1 MKFIMKVV
9 QESSP
14 GPVLERKGISKSTD
28 TTCVPPSGL
37 QIPGLRAAILSPAPD
52 HSAVLEE
59 TEFHVH

>member
-14 GPVLERKGISKSTD
+14 GPVLERKGVSVYRHHLCTSS
-28 TTCVPPSGL
+28 VL

-59 TEFHVH
+59 TEFHAH